1 MKGNRVYSDWIVC
14 ISTKEIDPSKF
25 DYHTIRINLTDK
37 KCYIFTQY
45 NYAIKNKSYLS
56 GCYWNEKN
64 GIKYDFY
71 DKKESIDLESIHD
84 SIGRFTYL
92 NVEDRLTIG
101 NDYFRF
107 EKIF

>member
-1 MKGNRVYSDWIVC
+1 MKGKRVYSDWIVC

-56 GCYWNEKN
+56 GCYWNEK
-64 GIKYDFY
+64 KW
-71 DKKESIDLESIHD
+71 H
-84 SIGRFTYL
+84 
-92 NVEDRLTIG
+92 
-101 NDYFRF
+101 
-107 EKIF
+107 

>member
-1 MKGNRVYSDWIVC
+1 MK
-14 ISTKEIDPSKF
+14 
-25 DYHTIRINLTDK
+25 
-37 KCYIFTQY
+37 
-45 NYAIKNKSYLS
+45 
-56 GCYWNEKN
+56 KN

-92 NVEDRLTIG
+92 NAEDRLTIG